1 MVRCQEK
8 DLEMVSGLQETQV
21 ELHISSG
28 SRGGDR
34 GMVRDF
40 FEEKMLFGENKGK
53 SCPREDLRET
63 CWDGACINSSCYL
76 QSSCLGA
83 ISEGIDERCA

>member
-34 GMVRDF
+34 GRSKNLEGVSMK
-40 FEEKMLFGENKGK
+40 FESENIWKVICLEKEV
-53 SCPREDLRET
+53 
-63 CWDGACINSSCYL
+63 
-76 QSSCLGA
+76 
-83 ISEGIDERCA
+83 

>member
-34 GMVRDF
+34 GRSKNLGGVSMK
-40 FEEKMLFGENKGK
+40 FESEN
-53 SCPREDLRET
+53 
-63 CWDGACINSSCYL
+63 I
-76 QSSCLGA
+76 
-83 ISEGIDERCA
+83 